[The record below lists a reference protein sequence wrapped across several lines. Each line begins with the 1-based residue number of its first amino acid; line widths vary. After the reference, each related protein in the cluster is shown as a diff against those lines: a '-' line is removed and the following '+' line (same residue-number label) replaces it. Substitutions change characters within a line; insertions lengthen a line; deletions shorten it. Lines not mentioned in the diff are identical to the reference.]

1 MQKDLPNPIGSQPLQ
16 ILLVGTREE
25 DFFII
30 HDLLRARENQI
41 VANLDQA
48 SGLEDVR
55 AKFAQRSYDLV
66 LFEYESSEDE
76 AARIVRDLRL
86 QNKSVPCLFLTEQA
100 DEATLAEIIRAGAC
114 DCVSRSELNRASL
127 ARAIRSAVSHHHIEK
142 QRRDAEDTL
151 RRLYRAIEQS
161 TDMVVIT
168 DGSGV
173 IEYVNPAFEETTGY
187 SRPEVIGKTPRI
199 LKSGE
204 QNPEMY
210 RELWE
215 TIRAGKVFRGVLVN
229 RKKSGESYIAEK
241 TITPVRNA
249 EGQVT
254 HFISNDKD
262 ITEQRRL
269 EGVLYQAQKMDA
281 IGQLA
286 GGVAHDFN
294 NLLMVIS
301 SYTELM
307 RDSIGPE
314 HPLHRNVQE
323 ILKASRRAAD
333 LTRQLLAFGR
343 KQTQSLQMLDL
354 NGILTD
360 ISKMLPRLIGEDI
373 DLVIAPGT
381 DLGRVRLDPIQVEQ
395 VVLNLAANAR
405 DAMPAGGRLTI
416 ETRNVTLDGNYA
428 PERTMVPAG
437 DYVLLEVTD
446 TGEGIPPEHLPHIFE
461 PFYTTKEQG
470 KGTGLEL
477 ATVYGIVKQSGG
489 FIWVYSERGL
499 GTTFKIYFPRVHQA
513 ASRTQDTRRPQPE
526 VDLHGSETLLFVED
540 ESAVRHPA
548 VEFLE
553 KCGYTVTEAQDGLQ
567 AVEAASKHPGRI
579 DLMVTDVVMPGMSGS
594 QLAEI
599 LGAKYPHM
607 KVVFVSG
614 YAERVVLKHKIVDVH
629 TNFLQKPFTLQC
641 LAMKIRETLA
651 RGAAAAACAH

>member
-1 MQKDLPNPIGSQPLQ
+1 MAP
-16 ILLVGTREE
+16 
-25 DFFII
+25 
-30 HDLLRARENQI
+30 A
-41 VANLDQA
+41 
-48 SGLEDVR
+48 
-55 AKFAQRSYDLV
+55 
-66 LFEYESSEDE
+66 
-76 AARIVRDLRL
+76 
-86 QNKSVPCLFLTEQA
+86 
-100 DEATLAEIIRAGAC
+100 
-114 DCVSRSELNRASL
+114 
-127 ARAIRSAVSHHHIEK
+127 
-142 QRRDAEDTL
+142 
-151 RRLYRAIEQS
+151 
-161 TDMVVIT
+161 
-168 DGSGV
+168 V

-187 SRPEVIGKTPRI
+187 SRAEVIGQTPRI

-204 QNPEMY
+204 QSPTMY

-249 EGQVT
+249 EGQIT

-269 EGVLYQAQKMDA
+269 ESVLYQAQKMDA

-301 SYTELM
+301 SYAELM

-354 NGILTD
+354 NGILAD

-373 DLVIAPGT
+373 DLVIASGT

-437 DYVLLEVTD
+437 NYVLLEVTD
-446 TGEGIPPEHLPHIFE
+446 TGEGIPAEHLPHIFE

-470 KGTGLEL
+470 KGTGLGL

-499 GTTFKIYFPRVHQA
+499 GTTFKIYFPRVHQGT
-513 ASRTQDTRRPQPE
+513 SQTQDTRKPPAE
-526 VDLHGSETLLFVED
+526 ADLRGCETLLFVED
-540 ESAVRHPA
+540 ENAVRHPA
-548 VEFLE
+548 IEFL
-553 KCGYTVTEAQDGLQ
+553 KKYGYTVIEAQDGLQ
-567 AVEAASKHPGRI
+567 AVDIANKLPGRI
-579 DLMVTDVVMPGMSGS
+579 DLMVTDVVMPGMSGG

-599 LGAKYPHM
+599 LGVRYPDM
-607 KVVFVSG
+607 KVLFVSG

-651 RGAAAAACAH
+651 RGAAAAAGSH